1 MAIDEEL
8 MRLRDEVI
16 GLRARLDEA
25 NYRLAAA
32 AADSLDQRRALEI
45 ERAAHEA
52 VVIELKHVQRERNA
66 VLDAR
71 DEIGRLRFQIDELH
85 RSRTWR
91 LGRFLLL
98 PIRAL
103 RKVRGLLRRA

>member
-1 MAIDEEL
+1 

-16 GLRARLDEA
+16 GLQTRLNEA
-25 NYRLAAA
+25 EHRLASTV
-32 AADSLDQRRALEI
+32 ADSADQCRALEI
-45 ERAAHEA
+45 ERAARETAA
-52 VVIELKHVQRERNA
+52 VELRRVQRERDSA
-66 VLDAR
+66 LDALS
-71 DEIGRLRFQIDELH
+71 EVNRLRAQIDQLH

-103 RKVRGLLRRA
+103 RKVRDLLRGV